1 MNISDYNIVKY
12 TFLFNLLVIIVFA
25 LIYANISPDNFKP
38 LNPKKGLTYID
49 YFFYAITIQTGIGL
63 PDITTI
69 SNLANILVSIQSL
82 IFMGSAFILIT
93 FILRKKQ

>member
-38 LNPKKGLTYID
+38 LNPRKGLTYID
-49 YFFYAITIQTGIGL
+49 YFF
-63 PDITTI
+63 
-69 SNLANILVSIQSL
+69 
-82 IFMGSAFILIT
+82 M
-93 FILRKKQ
+93 R